1 MTPLLADITSA
12 EAWILGCTIVG
23 ALTGV
28 GALVVAIA
36 AMNKKQEVSV
46 DQPLNVQLLE
56 SFVTKS
62 EFANHAADNKRD
74 VDSIRVEL
82 REDRRNNEVH
92 ASQRSAGIYKK
103 IDEVRSELSEKID
116 AMPSRIVA
124 DLRNAKGLLE

>member
-1 MTPLLADITSA
+1 M
-12 EAWILGCTIVG
+12 EGWILGCTIVG

-36 AMNKKQEVSV
+36 AMNKKQEVKV

-62 EFANHAADNKRD
+62 EFTSHTADNKND
-74 VDSIRVEL
+74 LDSIRAEL
-82 REDRRNNEVH
+82 REDRRNNEQH
-92 ASQRSAGIYKK
+92 ASARSAGIYRK